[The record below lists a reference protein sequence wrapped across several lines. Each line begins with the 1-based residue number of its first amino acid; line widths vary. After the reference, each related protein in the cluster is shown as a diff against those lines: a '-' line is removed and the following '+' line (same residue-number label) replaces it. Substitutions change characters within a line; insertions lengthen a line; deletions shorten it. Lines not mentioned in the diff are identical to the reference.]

1 MNIYA
6 YAGFTYL
13 FTAVI
18 SLLLIGTIVLL
29 NKLMGGNSSGE
40 GKE

>member
-6 YAGFTYL
+6 YAGLTYL
-13 FTAVI
+13 FTAII

-29 NKLMGGNSSGE
+29 NKLMGGHTE
-40 GKE
+40 EERVD